1 MAIVAM
7 EGCLGDFVGVHAHLM
22 VARAMVELSE
32 KTRISKLIQQI
43 VDNRNRGLTVD
54 RVFIHGTL
62 VDKKT
67 ARAILLLDKEHR

>member
-1 MAIVAM
+1 M

-22 VARAMVELSE
+22 VARAKVELIE
-32 KTRISKLIQQI
+32 KARTSKLIQQLI
-43 VDNRNRGLTVD
+43 DNRYRGLTVD

-67 ARAILLLDKEHR
+67 P

>member
-22 VARAMVELSE
+22 VARAKVELIE
-32 KTRISKLIQQI
+32 KARTSKLIQQLI
-43 VDNRNRGLTVD
+43 DNRYRGLTVD

-67 ARAILLLDKEHR
+67 P